1 MNMHRNKIFHSKY
14 LLSIFTLST
23 ILLLTACGKS
33 NTSGTQARTDLT
45 TEHVRGLYSGMMRK
59 DIEDLLGSSD
69 TSLAAKETI
78 EVYSLADGSTA
89 ILRYHDDTLKG
100 AYIRDKENKETPL
113 FGYNDG
119 NIMNNDGLS
128 PVPNGIQEVL
138 PESVPETSVTDETS
152 LLETETITET
162 MMP

>member
-1 MNMHRNKIFHSKY
+1 MNMNRNKFFHSKY

-23 ILLLTACGKS
+23 LLLLTACGKS

-59 DIEDLLGSSD
+59 DIEDLLGTSD

-113 FGYNDG
+113 FGYNDV
-119 NIMNNDGLS
+119 NHMNNDGLS
-128 PVPNGIQEVL
+128 SVPNVTPEVL
-138 PESVPETSVTDETS
+138 PESVPETSSTAETTIH
-152 LLETETITET
+152 ETETIKESV
-162 MMP
+162 MP